1 MTDLPQPAPWRGRI
15 GADIARVPTADLRR
29 LERVL
34 TEIAGW
40 DVLGLSDQGCLVL
53 ADLAA
58 ELASAST
65 WRSTQAWMDE
75 QQVFDAPEV
84 DDPPPRLALPAGW
97 RRPDDEAVGL

>member
-1 MTDLPQPAPWRGRI
+1 MTDLPQPEPWHGRI
-15 GADIARVPTADLRR
+15 GADIAQVPTTDLRR

-53 ADLAA
+53 VDLAA
-58 ELASAST
+58 ELRSAT
-65 WRSTQAWMDE
+65 GWRSTQAWMLE
-75 QQVFDAPEV
+75 QQVLDGP
-84 DDPPPRLALPAGW
+84 DPGEPVRHSWPRGW